1 MGTIGVRS
9 NKDARLEQEEKNTL
23 QANWLRSGVS
33 ETTHANKAPNWLGL
47 LLTEGGAR

>member
-1 MGTIGVRS
+1 MGAIVVRG

-47 LLTEGGAR
+47 LLAEGGAR